1 MCIQHT
7 QLKKSTN
14 FIQNKIYY
22 YMITLRNRMQLVL
35 IITDKLFTCCQTTIT
50 QRSNNNHSEVKQR
63 SLRGQTTITQR
74 SNNNH
79 SEVKQRSLRGQTT
92 ITQRSSN
99 NHSLIYSHQNIK
111 LELYINKCTLCIFIQ
126 VWHYLKHLSQS
137 FSWLGVDNDAL
148 NPHTVT
154 EKWSLSQKLKI

>member
-35 IITDKLFTCCQTTIT
+35 IITDKLFTCC
-50 QRSNNNHSEVKQR
+50 
-63 SLRGQTTITQR
+63 QTTITQR